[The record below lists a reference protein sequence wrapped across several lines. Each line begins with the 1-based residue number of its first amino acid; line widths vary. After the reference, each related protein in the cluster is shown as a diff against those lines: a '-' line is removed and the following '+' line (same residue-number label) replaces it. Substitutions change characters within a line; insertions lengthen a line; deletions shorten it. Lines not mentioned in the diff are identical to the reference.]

1 MEFRDNLNELDNEA
15 ADYIS
20 STVNECIVA
29 TFGIATLGEA
39 MQCSE
44 GLPEQIWLLNRRSI
58 GHCPSRY
65 IDVLGFKEWPS
76 FPARKGCQK
85 CFLYLDSA

>member
-20 STVNECIVA
+20 STVNECIAA
-29 TFGIATLGEA
+29 TFGNATLGEA

-58 GHCPSRY
+58 RHCPSRH

-76 FPARKGCQK
+76 FPARNGCQK
-85 CFLYLDSA
+85 CFLDLDSA